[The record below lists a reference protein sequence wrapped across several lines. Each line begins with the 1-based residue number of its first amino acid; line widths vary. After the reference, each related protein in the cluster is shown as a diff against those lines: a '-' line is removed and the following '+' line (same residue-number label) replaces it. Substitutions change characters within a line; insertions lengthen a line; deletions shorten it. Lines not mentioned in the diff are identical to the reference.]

1 MFNNNNSNNLL
12 QNIMNSKDIL
22 VILFTSL
29 LGITVGTLASTYVST
44 GSFGLTDQV
53 LTEDPDFQTV
63 SGSSF
68 NSTERNSSY
77 RDLEYIFD
85 AEQKVGSW
93 RGVGWTYAPGS
104 VFEERSDGVPIV
116 KYDEGKS
123 NIIQFVKL
131 PSKGDLELVMRARN
145 PSEDL
150 GIENDECSSSRG
162 FVSLIGWLGE
172 VPVQGDIAGEKIR
185 NSFRENENKIFNG
198 SYSELRMDIPAAFN
212 GEKVIMLGGV
222 KEQRPCTG
230 EAANFL
236 EIDSLYVVRKN

>member
-1 MFNNNNSNNLL
+1 MNLR
-12 QNIMNSKDIL
+12 DIL
-22 VILFTSL
+22 VILLTSL
-29 LGITVGTLASTYVST
+29 VGIAVGTLASSYVST

-53 LTEDPDFQTV
+53 LTEDPDIQSV
-63 SGSSF
+63 SGASF
-68 NSTERNSSY
+68 NSTENTSSY

-85 AEQKVGSW
+85 AEQKAGSW

-104 VFEERSDGVPIV
+104 VFEEETDGAVLV

-123 NIIQFVKL
+123 NILQFVKL
-131 PSKGDLELVMRARN
+131 PAKGDLELVMRARN
-145 PSEDL
+145 PSEGL
-150 GIENDECSSSRG
+150 GIENEECSSSRG
-162 FVSLIGWLGE
+162 FVSLVGWLGE

-185 NSFRENENKIFNG
+185 TSFREEENKIFNK
-198 SYSELRMDIPAAFN
+198 SYSELRLDIPAAFN
-212 GEKVIMLGGV
+212 DEKVIIFGGV